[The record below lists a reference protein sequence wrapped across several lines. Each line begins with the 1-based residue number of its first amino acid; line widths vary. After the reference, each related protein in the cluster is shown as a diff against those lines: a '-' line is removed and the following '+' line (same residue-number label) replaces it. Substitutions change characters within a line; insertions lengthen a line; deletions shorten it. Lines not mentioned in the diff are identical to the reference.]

1 MTDMNRRSFMMIT
14 AVAALVPPGTG
25 AHHKL
30 SKEQCARISSRM
42 KKLQSRLRQAHSGQQ
57 GRKYREQMRELQL
70 QRFRKC

>member
-1 MTDMNRRSFMMIT
+1 MNRRRLLT
-14 AVAALVPPGTG
+14 VAVAVAFVPLVART
-25 AHHKL
+25 HHKL